1 MNQEI
6 NQTNASQNPQTAATQ
21 TPAKSNNTS
30 KILIGLLVLS
40 LAGNGYLYFSKSKV
54 AEQNSF
60 LITENTDINAAKDTL
75 QGQYD
80 AAIARLDDLTGKNAE
95 LDQMVKDK
103 DGELSK
109 LKTEIKSLLSKKNA
123 SIADLKKAQAL
134 IGTLRG
140 KVKTYEERIAELET
154 ANTELTSNNTRL
166 AQVNDSVTAEAT
178 TLKKLGSVLHI
189 SNIKMEPINQK
200 RNGEVEVTTSKAK
213 RVDILRVVFDIDENR
228 VAESGMQEIFVVIQ
242 GLEGQLLSNAAYGS
256 GVTTDADGN
265 ALNYTIV
272 KRVNIEKG
280 QKMTNVSVDW
290 KQDSNYKKGDYNISF
305 YNGGYKI
312 GTGSVQLK

>member
-6 NQTNASQNPQTAATQ
+6 NQSTSTSNPQPNPQ
-21 TPAKSNNTS
+21 PARPGNYNKL
-30 KILIGLLVLS
+30 LIGLLALS
-40 LAGNGYLYFSKSKV
+40 LVGNGYLLVSKNKV
-54 AEQNSF
+54 TEQNTF
-60 LITENTDINAAKDTL
+60 LITENSDVNAAKDTL

-80 AAIARLDDLTGKNAE
+80 AALARLDELTGKNAE

-103 DGELSK
+103 DGELGK
-109 LKTEIKSLLSKKNA
+109 LKTEIKSLLTKKNA
-123 SIADLKKAQAL
+123 SVADLKKAQSL

-154 ANTELTSNNTRL
+154 ANTALSGNNTRL
-166 AQVNDSVTAEAT
+166 TKSNDSVTAEASN
-178 TLKKLGSVLHI
+178 LKKLGSVLHI
-189 SNIKMEPINQK
+189 SNIKMEPINLK
-200 RNGEVEVTTSKAK
+200 RNGEKEVETSKAK
-213 RVDILRVVFDIDENR
+213 KTDLLRVVFDIDENR
-228 VAESGMQEIFVVIQ
+228 VAESGVQEIFVVIQ
-242 GLEGQLLSNAAYGS
+242 GLEGKLLSNAAYGS

-265 ALNYTIV
+265 TLNYTIA

-312 GTGSVQLK
+312 GTGSVQLR

>member
-6 NQTNASQNPQTAATQ
+6 NQTSSTNPNPLPAPQ
-21 TPAKSNNTS
+21 PAKSNSTN
-30 KILIGLLVLS
+30 KILIALLVLS
-40 LAGNGYLYFSKSKV
+40 LAGNGYLFFTKNKV
-54 AEQNSF
+54 TEQNNF
-60 LITENTDINAAKDTL
+60 LITENTDVNAAKDTL

-80 AAIARLDDLTGKNAE
+80 AALARLDDLTGKNAE

-103 DGELSK
+103 DGELEK
-109 LKTEIKSLLSKKNA
+109 LKSEIKSLLTKRNA
-123 SIADLKKAQAL
+123 SIADLKKAQSL

-154 ANTELTSNNTRL
+154 ANTELTGNNTRL
-166 AQVNDSVTAEAT
+166 TQQNDSVSAEASN
-178 TLKKLGSVLHI
+178 LKKLGSVLHI

-200 RNGEVEVTTSKAK
+200 RNGEKEVETSKARK
-213 RVDILRVVFDIDENR
+213 TDILRVVFDIDENR
-228 VAESGMQEIFVVIQ
+228 VAESGVQEIFVVIQ
-242 GLEGQLLSNAAYGS
+242 GIEGKLLSNAAYGS

-265 ALNYTIV
+265 VLNYTIV
-272 KRVNIEKG
+272 KRVTIEKG